1 MLTASLT
8 SVSKSLSANL
18 VFSTGDFVMHHSI
31 RFYSGH
37 RGNIL
42 RFHMFWARWTRIP
55 LLGRLVRWIANS
67 YGINMQGAYLL
78 TPAEA
83 EEIVDI
89 AEGVALGL
97 CTCRTVFRNCDNPI
111 GVEILV
117 GPTRHVVM
125 EHLPCD
131 SHEVT
136 REEAKEVL
144 RDCHRRGLINTILKC
159 RGDFYAICNCCS
171 CCCVPLRLS
180 KQYGIGNALVRH
192 KDIVQEFRDYQLSY
206 ED

>member
-1 MLTASLT
+1 
-8 SVSKSLSANL
+8 
-18 VFSTGDFVMHHSI
+18 MHHSI

-97 CTCRTVFRNCDNPI
+97 CTCRTVFRNCDNPV

-131 SHEVT
+131 AHGAN

-206 ED
+206 QD